1 MSGNGTSQE
10 MIELKTIFCDAADVS
25 FRAMVAAKHSMFCW
39 IGNAGKRAFRPSIE
53 AHRISSDT
61 ELTPGEAKSY

>member
-10 MIELKTIFCDAADVS
+10 MIELKTIFCDAADIS

-39 IGNAGKRAFRPSIE
+39 IG
-53 AHRISSDT
+53 
-61 ELTPGEAKSY
+61 